1 MKESCPD
8 VAVAIGL
15 HTSDSTYGCQSPVLF
30 SEALLQRVWL
40 GLHSIHLWK
49 LLGVN

>member
-30 SEALLQRVWL
+30 SEALLQEY
-40 GLHSIHLWK
+40 GLVSILFTH
-49 LLGVN
+49 GSSSE